1 MQSKAWR
8 GLFKKDYVKDD
19 GSLIKVSDMLEGV
32 VRKKGE
38 GKKDEDFE
46 KYRIRRA
53 AEKQLLRDY
62 YGGLMIPN
70 EVDFSNPEQPKPK
83 PYVNPARQAK
93 KARKLNG

>member
-1 MQSKAWR
+1 MVSKQWR
-8 GLFKKDYVKDD
+8 GLFKKDYLKDD
-19 GSLIKVSDMLEGV
+19 GSLIKVSDMLEGNA
-32 VRKKGE
+32 RKEGE
-38 GKKDEDFE
+38 DYE

-83 PYVNPARQAK
+83 PYVNPTRQAK

>member
-1 MQSKAWR
+1 MVSKAWR
-8 GLFKKDYVKDD
+8 GLLKKDYLKSD
-19 GSLIKVSDMLEGV
+19 GSLVKVSDMLEGNA
-32 VRKKGE
+32 RKEGE
-38 GKKDEDFE
+38 DYE

-70 EVDFSNPEQPKPK
+70 EIDFSNPEQPKSK
-83 PYVNPARQAK
+83 PYVNPTRQAK